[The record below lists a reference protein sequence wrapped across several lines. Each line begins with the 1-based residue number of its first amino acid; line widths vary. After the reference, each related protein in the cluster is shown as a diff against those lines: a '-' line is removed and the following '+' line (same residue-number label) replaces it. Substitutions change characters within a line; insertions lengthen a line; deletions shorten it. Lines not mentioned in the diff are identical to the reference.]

1 MVRSLEELRLFP
13 RKPPRAAISPEVSVP
28 SLWTVLASLVSVI
41 VLFSGGDARAE
52 MATPAPRLRTAFF
65 YAANVPPEL
74 LNHYDRVVV
83 EPEFATA
90 LPPKAPTGKSPA
102 ASGGPPVR
110 AELFAYV
117 SLGEVHPTRAY
128 SKQVPTAWVLGKNG
142 EYGADIIDTTRSE
155 WRSFVLDRV
164 LEPLYQKGYRGF
176 FFDTLESYKRFAPA
190 SAWPQHAA
198 GLAAIVTGFAQ
209 RHPDAKI
216 LLNRGFEFLPQVAT
230 SVAGIV
236 AESLFNT
243 WEGMPGR
250 AGQASTQRAVP
261 VAKAQSD
268 ALLATLRDVTTRY
281 HLPVTVIDYVPA
293 SAGADARKAA
303 AKKILAV
310 GFAPYIT
317 GFNVDEVGLGEV
329 ESISRRIL
337 LLHKGDDQG
346 YLGVQDA
353 NVLIA
358 PVLEWMGYRI
368 DYVDVR
374 RALPSTN
381 LAGQYAGIVVFLPEG
396 AENEAPLE
404 RFLIRQLD
412 AGMKIAFV
420 EGFGF
425 SPNER
430 FLRRIGLAAASVEAK
445 APMVFEPFAGTG
457 QQAGSGSLSPY
468 VGFEAKPR
476 PHVRELTP
484 ITLGPNA
491 EALKTKSF
499 LRLQDATKQTWD
511 GVVIGPWGGA
521 AFFPYVLQEGLDG
534 ERRWILEPFKFLRDA
549 LDLPNIPVPDVTT
562 ESGRRELTVHI
573 DGDAFPSLA
582 ERHGYPYAGQV
593 VLDEILKA
601 YPQLP
606 HTVSVVEGEVGPAGR
621 YPEKSPALERI
632 AREIFRLPNVEL
644 ASHTYSHPFF
654 WADAEA
660 GKTEP
665 HGLEPVHLPIPGY
678 KFSLQRDIA
687 GSVDY
692 INKRLAPPDKK
703 VKVVLWPGD
712 CSPSGRAVGMTQD
725 IGVFN
730 VNGGGATRSRETPSL
745 TRGSAMGVP
754 EDNGSFQVFAP
765 VENENVYTNDFLGP
779 YYGYRRAIETFELN
793 ESPRRL
799 SHIPI
804 YFHFYS
810 ATKTAALS
818 AVKEV
823 YAWALRQETTPLY
836 MSEYA
841 AKVLAFQKVTLARRI
856 EDGAWEIGQNGPLRT
871 LRVDQAWGFPDLERS
886 SGVAGLRD
894 VPQGRYVHL
903 VSGEKVV
910 LAPIASPPRGL
921 YLEHANGQIDY
932 WTREKAKGAR
942 LRIRGHV
949 PLSITV
955 GGVARGANCVLRYAG
970 AGSASKTA
978 KGVLAHVGSGTAS
991 ILFTLKETD
1000 TGEGSLECQ

>member
-1 MVRSLEELRLFP
+1 M
-13 RKPPRAAISPEVSVP
+13 
-28 SLWTVLASLVSVI
+28 SVI
-41 VLFSGGDARAE
+41 VLLSGGDARAE
-52 MATPAPRLRTAFF
+52 VATSPPRLRTAFY

-83 EPEFATA
+83 EPEYATA
-90 LPPKAPTGKSPA
+90 LPPRA
-102 ASGGPPVR
+102 ASR

-142 EYGADIIDTTRSE
+142 EYGADIIDAARPE
-155 WRSFVLDRV
+155 WRPFVLDRI

-190 SAWPQHAA
+190 SAWPRHASS
-198 GLAAIVTGFAQ
+198 LASIVTGFAQ

-230 SVAGIV
+230 SVAGVV

-243 WEGMPGR
+243 WEPVPGR
-250 AGQASTQRAVP
+250 EGQAPTQRAVP
-261 VAKAQSD
+261 VTKEQSD
-268 ALLATLRDVTTRY
+268 ALLAKLRDVTTRY
-281 HLPVTVIDYVPA
+281 HLPITVIDYVPA

-368 DYVDVR
+368 DYMDVR
-374 RALPSTN
+374 RTLPANN

-396 AENEAPLE
+396 APNEAPLE

-412 AGMKIAFV
+412 AGMKIAFM

-430 FLRRIGLAAASVEAK
+430 FLRRIGLAAASVEVK
-445 APMVFEPFAGTG
+445 PPMVFNPTA
-457 QQAGSGSLSPY
+457 LSPY

-476 PHVRELTP
+476 AHVRELTP
-484 ITLGPNA
+484 VTLGPNA
-491 EALKTKSF
+491 EASKTKSF
-499 LRLQDATKQTWD
+499 LRVQDSAKQTWD
-511 GVVIGPWGGA
+511 GVVIGSWGGA
-521 AFFPYVLQEGLDG
+521 AFFPYVLQEGLEG
-534 ERRWILEPFKFLRDA
+534 ERRWILDPFRFLHDA
-549 LDLPNIPVPDVTT
+549 LDLPSIPVPDVTT
-562 ESGRRELTVHI
+562 ESGRRQLTVHI

-593 VLDEILKA
+593 VLDELLRA

-836 MSEYA
+836 LSEYA

-871 LRVDQAWGFPDLERS
+871 VRVDEQWGFPDFERS

-910 LAPIASPPRGL
+910 LAPSASPPRGV
-921 YLEHANGQIDY
+921 YLEHANGRIEY

-955 GGVARGANCVLRYAG
+955 GGVQRGANCVLRYGG
-970 AGSASKTA
+970 AGSASPGGQKTDQKIA
-978 KGVLAHVGSGTAS
+978 RGVLATVKNAS
-991 ILFTLKETD
+991 AAVSIMFTLKETD

>member
-1 MVRSLEELRLFP
+1 M
-13 RKPPRAAISPEVSVP
+13 SVP

-41 VLFSGGDARAE
+41 VLLSGGDARAE
-52 MATPAPRLRTAFF
+52 VATSAPRLRTAFY

-83 EPEFATA
+83 EPEYATA
-90 LPPKAPTGKSPA
+90 LPPRA
-102 ASGGPPVR
+102 ASR

-142 EYGADIIDTTRSE
+142 EYGADIIDAARPE
-155 WRSFVLDRV
+155 WRPFVLDRI

-176 FFDTLESYKRFAPA
+176 FFDTLESYKRFAPPSTWPRHTA
-190 SAWPQHAA
+190 S
-198 GLAAIVTGFAQ
+198 LAAIVTGFAQ

-230 SVAGIV
+230 SVAGVV

-243 WEGMPGR
+243 WELVPGR
-250 AGQASTQRAVP
+250 EGQAPAQRAVP

-268 ALLATLRDVTTRY
+268 ALLAKLREVTTRY
-281 HLPVTVIDYVPA
+281 RLPVTVIDYVPA

-368 DYVDVR
+368 DYMDVR
-374 RALPSTN
+374 RALPANN

-396 AENEAPLE
+396 APNEAPLE

-412 AGMKIAFV
+412 AGMKIAFM

-430 FLRRIGLAAASVEAK
+430 FLRRIGLAAASVEVK
-445 APMVFEPFAGTG
+445 APMVFNPPA
-457 QQAGSGSLSPY
+457 LSPY

-476 PHVRELTP
+476 AHVRELTP
-484 ITLGPNA
+484 VTLGPNA

-499 LRLQDATKQTWD
+499 LRLEDATKRTWD

-521 AFFPYVLQEGLDG
+521 AFFPYVLQEGLEG
-534 ERRWILEPFKFLRDA
+534 ERRWILDPFRFLHDA
-549 LDLPNIPVPDVTT
+549 LDLPSIPVPDVTT

-593 VLDEILKA
+593 VLDEILRA

-703 VKVVLWPGD
+703 VKVLLWPGD

-871 LRVDQAWGFPDLERS
+871 VRVDEQWGFPDFERS

-910 LAPIASPPRGL
+910 LAPSATPSRGVF
-921 YLEHANGQIDY
+921 LEHANGQIHY
-932 WTREKAKGAR
+932 WAREAKGAR

-955 GGVARGANCVLRYAG
+955 GGVQRGANCVLRYGG
-970 AGSASKTA
+970 AGSASRVA
-978 KGVLAHVGSGTAS
+978 KGVLATVRSAS
-991 ILFTLKETD
+991 AQTVSIMFTLKETD